1 MLNPMTN
8 YELSSIALEGA
19 VVVILIAEFWYDKWW
34 NDRSQRMKRRAKEQ
48 KPKIQYEKEMD

>member
-1 MLNPMTN
+1 MTN